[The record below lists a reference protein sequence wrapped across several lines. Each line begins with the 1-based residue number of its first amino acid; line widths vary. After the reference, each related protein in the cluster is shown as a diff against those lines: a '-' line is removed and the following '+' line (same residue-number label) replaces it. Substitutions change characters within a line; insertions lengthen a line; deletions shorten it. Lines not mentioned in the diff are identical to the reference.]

1 MAETRQADLDAA
13 AFLALHPPFDGLDPD
28 ELNRIAESLELRRF
42 REGQVAL
49 IEDGA
54 PAQVFYVI
62 RDGSMELVHEE
73 EVIDILEPGE
83 AFGHPSLLSGL
94 APAFTVRAHED
105 STCYLVPRELAVRAL
120 SGPGGAGF
128 VARTLRDRLA
138 RTGHVV
144 HGLPQLATV
153 RVGDLVSHPAVSC
166 ESSSTIR
173 GAAETMTEHR
183 VSALLV
189 RDGERLTILTDAD
202 LRAKVIAGDL
212 SPESPVSR
220 VTTPAVV
227 VPNFRL
233 AIESIVDMLSAGVEH
248 LVVVDPFG
256 TVVGIVSS
264 ADLLGIEQYSPFA
277 LRHAVLRAADED
289 ELFQV
294 ATRVPRLFLS
304 LLDAGLEAA
313 AIARVITLQL
323 DSLTARLI
331 DFSIQR
337 HGPAPSAWAWLVLGS
352 AARRELTLASDQENA
367 VAYAADGADDVDA
380 YFARLGEEVTA
391 GLTRCGFVPDA
402 NEVFAGNR
410 LWRMSEDRWLDV
422 FRDSLGTPDRSH
434 LIRATVA
441 FDFRHGGGGLEVV
454 PPLVAILREAPQH
467 PDFVRRL
474 ARTATDFK
482 PPLGFRGSLVVER
495 AGQESGKLDIKRGGI
510 IPIVNLARFHALANG
525 ITISATDDR
534 LVAAQKAGAL
544 EDEVATSLR
553 EALAIVSRIRLQHHA
568 ARLEAGEPPD
578 NLIDPD
584 QLPPIARREL
594 REAFRAVAHA
604 QKRLSAYLPPGR

>member
-1 MAETRQADLDAA
+1 MAETHRADAGAA
-13 AFLALHPPFDGLDPD
+13 AFLALHPPFNGLAPR
-28 ELNRIAESLELRRF
+28 ELDRIAKSLELRRF
-42 REGQVAL
+42 GEGEIVL
-49 IEDGA
+49 IEDGT

-83 AFGHPSLLSGL
+83 SFGHPSLLSGL

-105 STCYLVPRELAVRAL
+105 STCYLVPRQLAVEAL

-138 RTGHVV
+138 RAGHVV
-144 HGLPQLATV
+144 HGLPQLATM
-153 RVGDLVSHPAVSC
+153 RVGDLVPRPAVSC

-173 GAAETMTEHR
+173 EAAETMTEHG

-189 RDGERLTILTDAD
+189 REGERLTILTDAD
-202 LRAKVIAGDL
+202 LRAKVIAGDH
-212 SPESPVSR
+212 SPESPVSQ

-227 VPNFRL
+227 VPPFRL
-233 AIESIVDMLSAGVEH
+233 AVESVVDMLSAGVEH
-248 LVVVDPFG
+248 LVVVDPMG

-264 ADLLGIEQYSPFA
+264 ADLLGMEQYSPFA

-294 ATRVPRLFLS
+294 ATRVPKLFLR

-313 AIARVITLQL
+313 AIARVLTLQL

-337 HGPAPSAWAWLVLGS
+337 HGPAPATWAWLVLGS

-367 VAYAADGADDVDA
+367 LAYAPTGGDEVDA
-380 YFARLGEEVTA
+380 YFARLGDEVTN
-391 GLTRCGFVPDA
+391 GLRRCGFVPDA

-410 LWRMSEDRWLDV
+410 QWRMSEDAWLEV
-422 FRDSLGTPDRSH
+422 FRDSQRTPDRSH

-441 FDFRHGGGGLEVV
+441 FDFRHGAGGLEVV
-454 PPLVAILREAPQH
+454 PPLVAILREAPRR
-467 PDFVRRL
+467 PDFIRRL

-482 PPLGFRGSLVVER
+482 PPLGFRGSLVLER
-495 AGQESGKLDIKRGGI
+495 AGAESGKLDIKRGGV

-525 ITISATDDR
+525 ITISATHDR
-534 LVAAQKAGAL
+534 LIAAQKAGGL
-544 EDEVATSLR
+544 EAEVATSLG
-553 EALAIVSRIRLQHHA
+553 EAFAIVSRIRLQHHA
-568 ARLEAGEPPD
+568 AQLDAGEAPD

-594 REAFRAVAHA
+594 REAFRAIAQA
-604 QKRLSAYLPPGR
+604 QKRLSAYLPAAR